1 MNSATGKVTAKGPK
15 KALNMSRRILTRR
28 RYSFNLVYLGPLKFN
43 PMRFAQA
50 TTQAL
55 GTAALVAGI
64 LFSGCTENG
73 PDFQPAPAVDAQA
86 SEPDEDGFVWKTE
99 QFADLKMIRYQI
111 PGWEK
116 LSDRQQA
123 LVYCLNMAGLSGRD
137 IMYDQN
143 NRYNLRIR
151 RLLEDIYVNFE
162 GDRNTVGWQA
172 FEVYLKRIW
181 FSNGIHHHYANTKHQ
196 PGFSEAYFDH
206 VLKATGNK
214 VDSEVRSV
222 IFDPEVEAKKVEQ
235 DGSKGLV
242 ESSAVNF
249 YAPDVSTE
257 EAKAYFESI
266 VDKGSRSPV
275 EYGLNSR
282 LEKDADG
289 KVFENVYK
297 LDGLYGESIAEIV
310 TWLNEAIKYAENDK
324 QAAAL
329 RNLVAYYETGDLE
342 KWSLYN
348 INWVQDTEG
357 DVDYINGFVEV
368 YNDPLGYTGSY
379 ETIVEIKDFDASSRM
394 ATLMENAQWFED
406 HMPFMDAHK
415 KKEVVGITYN
425 VVNVAGEAGDA
436 SPSTPIGVNLPNS
449 NWIRQVHG
457 SKSVSLGNIVNAY
470 DKAAGAG
477 VLEEFVHDAA
487 ELGRVQRHGE
497 LAGKLHTAMHEV
509 IGHASGQLEEG
520 VGTPKETIQ
529 EYSSTLEEGRAD
541 LVALYFLL
549 DPKMVELGLMPS
561 LDVGKAEYDSYLRN
575 GMLTQLQRLELGADI
590 EEAHMRN
597 RAWVSNWCFE
607 KSADNGVI
615 QKVVRDGKTYIDIK
629 NYERLREMFGEL
641 LGEVQRIKSQGDYD
655 AAKALVEG
663 YGVKVNQAEHKE
675 ILDRVAVL
683 GVAPYGGFINPEMN
697 ATRDADGNIT
707 SVEVTYPDDFSG
719 QMLRYSEKFSFL
731 PDVN

>member
-1 MNSATGKVTAKGPK
+1 MQHLSILGRGGTVCAFSLLMFLGSCSA
-15 KALNMSRRILTRR
+15 
-28 RYSFNLVYLGPLKFN
+28 
-43 PMRFAQA
+43 
-50 TTQAL
+50 
-55 GTAALVAGI
+55 
-64 LFSGCTENG
+64 
-73 PDFQPAPAVDAQA
+73 PAPSGADFESCLPAEA
-86 SEPDEDGFVWKTE
+86 SSSAPDEEGFVWKTE
-99 QFADLKMIRYQI
+99 QFADLKIVRYQI

-116 LSDRQQA
+116 LSERQQA

-151 RLLEDIYVNFE
+151 RLLEDIYLNYE
-162 GDRNTVGWQA
+162 GDRAVKGWMA

-181 FSNGIHHHYANTKHQ
+181 FSNGIHHHYANTKHL
-196 PGFSEAYFDH
+196 PGFGEAYFDH
-206 VLKATGNK
+206 LLASTGH
-214 VDSEVRSV
+214 EVSGELRAV
-222 IFDPEVEAKKVEQ
+222 IFDPAVESKKVEQ
-235 DGSKGLV
+235 DGAKGLV
-242 ESSAVNF
+242 EGSAVNF

-266 VDKGSRSPV
+266 ADRNDRSPV

-282 LEKDADG
+282 LEKNEEG
-289 KVFENVYK
+289 EVVENVYK
-297 LDGLYGESIAEIV
+297 LDGLYGESIKEIIG
-310 TWLNEAIKYAENDK
+310 WLMEAGKYAENEK

-357 DVDYINGFVEV
+357 DVDYINGFIEV

-379 ETIVEIKDFDASSRM
+379 ETVVEIKDFDASARM
-394 ATLMENAQWFED
+394 ATLMDNAQWFED
-406 HMPFMDAHK
+406 HMPFMEAHK

-470 DKAAGAG
+470 DKAAGGG
-477 VLEEFVHDAA
+477 VLTEFAHD
-487 ELGRVQRHGE
+487 EVEVMRVQAHSE

-509 IGHASGQLEEG
+509 IGHASGQLEPG

-549 DPKMVELGLMPS
+549 DPKMVELGLMNT
-561 LDVGKAEYDSYLRN
+561 LDVGRAEYDSYLRN
-575 GMLTQLQRLELGADI
+575 GMLTQLQRLELGANI
-590 EEAHMRN
+590 EESHMRN
-597 RAWVSNWCFE
+597 RAWVSQWCYE
-607 KSADNGVI
+607 QGKADGVVE
-615 QKVVRDGKTYIDIK
+615 QVVRDGKTYMDIK
-629 NYERLREMFGEL
+629 DYDALRGLFGDL
-641 LGEVQRIKSQGDYD
+641 LREVQRIKSQGDYD

-663 YGVKVNQAEHKE
+663 YGVKVDPAVHEE
-675 ILDRVAVL
+675 VLERVSVL
-683 GVAPYGGFINPEMN
+683 GVAPYGGFINPEMT
-697 ATRDADGNIT
+697 AQRDEDGNFV
-707 SVEVTYPDDFSG
+707 SVEVTYPDDFTG
-719 QMLRYSEKFSFL
+719 QMLRYSEAFSFL

>member
-1 MNSATGKVTAKGPK
+1 MQHLS
-15 KALNMSRRILTRR
+15 ILGRGGTVCAF
-28 RYSFNLVYLGPLKFN
+28 SLLMFLGSCN
-43 PMRFAQA
+43 A
-50 TTQAL
+50 
-55 GTAALVAGI
+55 
-64 LFSGCTENG
+64 
-73 PDFQPAPAVDAQA
+73 PAPSGADFESCLPAEA
-86 SEPDEDGFVWKTE
+86 SSSAPDEEGFVWKTE
-99 QFADLKMIRYQI
+99 QFADLKIVRYQI

-116 LSDRQQA
+116 LSERQQA

-151 RLLEDIYVNFE
+151 RLLEDIYLNYE
-162 GDRNTVGWQA
+162 GDRAVKGWMA

-181 FSNGIHHHYANTKHQ
+181 FSNGIHHHYANTKHL
-196 PGFSEAYFDH
+196 PGFGEAYFDH
-206 VLKATGNK
+206 LLASTGH
-214 VDSEVRSV
+214 EVSGELRAV
-222 IFDPEVEAKKVEQ
+222 IFDPAVESKKVEQ
-235 DGSKGLV
+235 DGAKGLV
-242 ESSAVNF
+242 EGSAVNF

-266 VDKGSRSPV
+266 ADRNDRSPV

-282 LEKDADG
+282 LEKNEEG
-289 KVFENVYK
+289 EVVENVYK
-297 LDGLYGESIAEIV
+297 LDGLYGESIKEIIG
-310 TWLNEAIKYAENDK
+310 WLMEAGKYAENEK

-357 DVDYINGFVEV
+357 DVDYINGFIEV

-379 ETIVEIKDFDASSRM
+379 ETVVEIKDFDASARM
-394 ATLMENAQWFED
+394 ATLMDNAQWFED
-406 HMPFMDAHK
+406 HMPFMEAHK

-470 DKAAGAG
+470 DKAAGGG
-477 VLEEFVHDAA
+477 VLTEFAHD
-487 ELGRVQRHGE
+487 EVEVMRVQAHSE

-509 IGHASGQLEEG
+509 IGHASGQLEPG

-549 DPKMVELGLMPS
+549 DPKMVELGLMNT
-561 LDVGKAEYDSYLRN
+561 LDVGRAEYDSYLRN
-575 GMLTQLQRLELGADI
+575 GMLTQLQRLELGANI
-590 EEAHMRN
+590 EESHMRN
-597 RAWVSNWCFE
+597 RAWVSQWCYE
-607 KSADNGVI
+607 QGKADGVVE
-615 QKVVRDGKTYIDIK
+615 QVVRDGKTYMDIK
-629 NYERLREMFGEL
+629 DYDALRGLFGDL
-641 LGEVQRIKSQGDYD
+641 LREVQRIKSQGDYD

-663 YGVKVNQAEHKE
+663 YGVKVDPAVHEE
-675 ILDRVAVL
+675 VLERVSVL
-683 GVAPYGGFINPEMN
+683 GVAPYGGFINPEMT
-697 ATRDADGNIT
+697 AQRDEDGNFV
-707 SVEVTYPDDFSG
+707 SVEVTYPDDFTG
-719 QMLRYSEKFSFL
+719 QMLRYSEAFSFL

>member
-1 MNSATGKVTAKGPK
+1 MQHLSILGRGGTVCAFSLLMFLGSCSA
-15 KALNMSRRILTRR
+15 
-28 RYSFNLVYLGPLKFN
+28 
-43 PMRFAQA
+43 
-50 TTQAL
+50 
-55 GTAALVAGI
+55 
-64 LFSGCTENG
+64 
-73 PDFQPAPAVDAQA
+73 PAPSGADFESCLPAEA
-86 SEPDEDGFVWKTE
+86 SSSAPDEEGFVWKTE
-99 QFADLKMIRYQI
+99 QFADLKIVRYQI

-116 LSDRQQA
+116 LSERQQA

-151 RLLEDIYVNFE
+151 RLLEDIYLNYE
-162 GDRNTVGWQA
+162 GDRAVKGWMA

-181 FSNGIHHHYANTKHQ
+181 FSNGIHHHYANTKHL
-196 PGFSEAYFDH
+196 PDFGEAYFDH
-206 VLKATGNK
+206 LLTSTGH
-214 VDSEVRSV
+214 EVSDELRAV
-222 IFDPEVEAKKVEQ
+222 IFDPAVESKKVEQ
-235 DGSKGLV
+235 DGAKGLV
-242 ESSAVNF
+242 EGSAVNF

-266 VDKGSRSPV
+266 ADRNDRSPV

-282 LEKDADG
+282 LEKNEEG
-289 KVFENVYK
+289 EVVENVYK
-297 LDGLYGESIAEIV
+297 LDGLYGESIKEIIG
-310 TWLNEAIKYAENDK
+310 WLMEAGKYAENEK

-357 DVDYINGFVEV
+357 DVDYINGFIEV

-379 ETIVEIKDFDASSRM
+379 ETVVEIKDFDASARM
-394 ATLMENAQWFED
+394 ATLMDNAQWFED
-406 HMPFMDAHK
+406 HMPFMEAHK

-470 DKAAGAG
+470 DKAAGGG
-477 VLEEFVHDAA
+477 VLTEFAHD
-487 ELGRVQRHGE
+487 EVEVMRVQAHSE

-509 IGHASGQLEEG
+509 IGHASGQLEPG

-549 DPKMVELGLMPS
+549 DPKMVELGLMNT
-561 LDVGKAEYDSYLRN
+561 LDVGRAEYDSYLRN
-575 GMLTQLQRLELGADI
+575 GMLTQLQRLELGANI
-590 EEAHMRN
+590 EESHMRN
-597 RAWVSNWCFE
+597 RAWVSQWCYE
-607 KSADNGVI
+607 QGKADGVVE
-615 QKVVRDGKTYIDIK
+615 QVVRDGKTYMDIK
-629 NYERLREMFGEL
+629 DYDALRGLFGDL
-641 LGEVQRIKSQGDYD
+641 LREVQRIKSQGDYD

-663 YGVKVNQAEHKE
+663 YGVKVDPAVHEE
-675 ILDRVAVL
+675 VLERVSVL
-683 GVAPYGGFINPEMN
+683 GVAPYGGFINPEMT
-697 ATRDADGNIT
+697 AQRDQDGNVV
-707 SVEVTYPDDFSG
+707 SVEVTYPDDFTG
-719 QMLRYSEKFSFL
+719 QMLRYSEAFSFL

>member
-1 MNSATGKVTAKGPK
+1 MQHLSILERGGTVCAFSLLMFLGSCNAPSPSGSDFESCLPAEASSSA
-15 KALNMSRRILTRR
+15 
-28 RYSFNLVYLGPLKFN
+28 
-43 PMRFAQA
+43 
-50 TTQAL
+50 
-55 GTAALVAGI
+55 
-64 LFSGCTENG
+64 
-73 PDFQPAPAVDAQA
+73 
-86 SEPDEDGFVWKTE
+86 PDEEGFVWKTE
-99 QFADLKMIRYQI
+99 QFADLKIVRYQI

-116 LSDRQQA
+116 LSERQQA

-151 RLLEDIYVNFE
+151 RLLEDIYLHYE
-162 GDRNTVGWQA
+162 GDREVKGWMA

-181 FSNGIHHHYANTKHQ
+181 FSNGIHHHYANTKHL
-196 PGFSEAYFDH
+196 PGFGEAYFDH
-206 VLKATGNK
+206 LLASTGHELS
-214 VDSEVRSV
+214 DELRAV
-222 IFDPEVEAKKVEQ
+222 IFDPAVESKKVEQ
-235 DGSKGLV
+235 DGAKGLV
-242 ESSAVNF
+242 EGSAVNF

-266 VDKGSRSPV
+266 ADRNDRSPV

-282 LEKDADG
+282 LEKNEEG
-289 KVFENVYK
+289 EVVENVYK
-297 LDGLYGESIAEIV
+297 LNGLYGESIKEIIA
-310 TWLNEAIKYAENDK
+310 WLMEAGKYAENEK

-357 DVDYINGFVEV
+357 DVDYINGFIEV

-379 ETIVEIKDFDASSRM
+379 ETVVEIKDFDASARM
-394 ATLMENAQWFED
+394 ATLMDNAQWFED
-406 HMPFMDAHK
+406 HMPFMEAHK

-470 DKAAGAG
+470 DKAAGGG
-477 VLEEFVHDAA
+477 VLTEFAHD
-487 ELGRVQRHGE
+487 EVEVMRVQAHSE

-509 IGHASGQLEEG
+509 IGHASGQLEPG

-549 DPKMVELGLMPS
+549 DPKMVELGLMNT
-561 LDVGKAEYDSYLRN
+561 LDVGRAEYDSYLRN
-575 GMLTQLQRLELGADI
+575 GMLTQLQRLELGANI
-590 EEAHMRN
+590 EESHMRN
-597 RAWVSNWCFE
+597 RAWVSQWCYE
-607 KSADNGVI
+607 QGKADGVVE
-615 QKVVRDGKTYIDIK
+615 QVVRNGKTYIDIK
-629 NYERLREMFGEL
+629 DYDALRGLFGDL
-641 LGEVQRIKSQGDYD
+641 LREVQRIKSQGDYD

-663 YGVKVNQAEHKE
+663 YGVKVDPKVHEE
-675 ILDRVAVL
+675 VLDRVSVL
-683 GVAPYGGFINPEMN
+683 GVAPYGGFINPEMT
-697 ATRDADGNIT
+697 AQRDEDGNIV
-707 SVEVTYPDDFSG
+707 SVEVTYPDDFTG
-719 QMLRYSEKFSFL
+719 QMLRYSEAFSFL

>member
-1 MNSATGKVTAKGPK
+1 MRPFYSFVGSATFATALLTFLNGCGGP
-15 KALNMSRRILTRR
+15 APS
-28 RYSFNLVYLGPLKFN
+28 
-43 PMRFAQA
+43 
-50 TTQAL
+50 
-55 GTAALVAGI
+55 
-64 LFSGCTENG
+64 G
-73 PDFQPAPAVDAQA
+73 PDFEVTPAVESKA
-86 SEPDEDGFVWKTE
+86 SAPDEAGFVWKTE
-99 QFADLKMIRYQI
+99 QFADLKIVRYQI
-111 PGWEK
+111 PGWDK
-116 LSDRQQA
+116 LSDKQQS

-151 RLLEDIYVNFE
+151 RLLEDIYTGYE
-162 GDRNTVGWQA
+162 GDRGTVGWQA

-181 FSNGIHHHYANTKHQ
+181 FSNGIHHHYANTKHL
-196 PGFSEAYFDH
+196 PEFSEVYFDH
-206 VLKATGNK
+206 LLAESGNSIDAELRA
-214 VDSEVRSV
+214 VV
-222 IFDPEVEAKKVEQ
+222 FDPDVEAKKVEQ
-235 DGSKGLV
+235 DGTKGLV

-249 YAPDVSTE
+249 YAPEVTTD

-266 VDKGSRSPV
+266 VDKDSRSPV

-282 LEKDADG
+282 LEKDAEG
-289 KVFENVYK
+289 QVYENVYK
-297 LDGLYGESIAEIV
+297 VGGLYGESISEIV
-310 TWLNEAIKYAENDK
+310 KWLNEAIQYAENDK

-379 ETIVEIKDFDASSRM
+379 ETIVEIKDFDASARM

-406 HMPFMDAHK
+406 HMPFMDSHK

-470 DKAAGAG
+470 DKAAGGG
-477 VLEEFVHDAA
+477 VLAEFAHD
-487 ELGRVQRHGE
+487 ELELLRTQAHAE

-509 IGHASGQLEEG
+509 IGHASGQLEPD
-520 VGTPKETIQ
+520 VGTPKETIA

-549 DPKMVELGLMPS
+549 DPKMVELGLMKN
-561 LDVGKAEYDSYLRN
+561 LDVGRAEYDSYLRN

-607 KSADNGVI
+607 KGEPEGAVV
-615 QKVVRDGKTYIDIK
+615 KVVRDGKTYIDIK
-629 NYERLREMFGEL
+629 NYDRLRELFGEL
-641 LGEVQRIKSQGDYD
+641 LREVQRIKSQGDYD

-663 YGVKVNQAEHKE
+663 YGVKVDPTLHQEV
-675 ILDRVAVL
+675 LDRVAVL
-683 GVAPYGGFINPEMN
+683 GVAPYGGFINPEML
-697 ATRDADGNIT
+697 ATRDAAGKIV
-707 SVEVTYPDDFSG
+707 SVEVSYPEDFTG
-719 QMLRYSEKFSFL
+719 QMLRYSEQFSFL

>member
-1 MNSATGKVTAKGPK
+1 
-15 KALNMSRRILTRR
+15 
-28 RYSFNLVYLGPLKFN
+28 
-43 PMRFAQA
+43 
-50 TTQAL
+50 L

-641 LGEVQRIKSQGDYD
+641 LGEVQRIKSQGDYE

>member
-1 MNSATGKVTAKGPK
+1 MRQFSSFVGCATCAAV
-15 KALNMSRRILTRR
+15 LLT
-28 RYSFNLVYLGPLKFN
+28 LLAGC
-43 PMRFAQA
+43 
-50 TTQAL
+50 
-55 GTAALVAGI
+55 GDAAP
-64 LFSGCTENG
+64 SG
-73 PDFQPAPAVDAQA
+73 PDFEAAPAVESTA
-86 SEPDEDGFVWKTE
+86 SAPDEEGFVWKTE
-99 QFADLKMIRYQI
+99 QFADLKIVRYQI
-111 PGWEK
+111 PGWDK
-116 LSDRQQA
+116 LSDKQQA

-143 NRYNLRIR
+143 NRHNLRIR
-151 RLLEDIYVNFE
+151 RLLEDIYDGYD
-162 GDRNTVGWQA
+162 GDRGTVGWQA

-181 FSNGIHHHYANTKHQ
+181 FSNGIHHHYANTKHL

-206 VLKATGNK
+206 LLAETGNSI
-214 VDSEVRSV
+214 DSELRKVV
-222 IFDPEVEAKKVEQ
+222 FDPAVEAKKVEQ
-235 DGSKGLV
+235 DGAKGLV

-249 YAPDVSTE
+249 YAPEVTTD

-282 LEKDADG
+282 LEKDAEG
-289 KVFENVYK
+289 QVYENVYK
-297 LDGLYGESIAEIV
+297 VGGLYGESISEIV
-310 TWLNEAIKYAENDK
+310 KWLNEAIQYAENDK

-329 RNLVAYYETGDLE
+329 RNLVGYYETGDLE

-379 ETIVEIKDFDASSRM
+379 ETIVEIKDFDASARM

-406 HMPFMDAHK
+406 HMPFMDSHK

-470 DKAAGAG
+470 DKAAGGG
-477 VLEEFVHDAA
+477 VLAEFTHD
-487 ELGRVQRHGE
+487 ELELVRTQAHAE

-509 IGHASGQLEEG
+509 IGHASGQLEPG
-520 VGTPKETIQ
+520 VGTPKETIA

-549 DPKMVELGLMPS
+549 DPKMVELGLMKN
-561 LDVGKAEYDSYLRN
+561 LDVGRAEYDSYLRK

-607 KSADNGVI
+607 KAEPEGSVV
-615 QKVVRDGKTYIDIK
+615 KVVRDGKTYIDIK
-629 NYERLREMFGEL
+629 DYDRLRELFGEL
-641 LGEVQRIKSQGDYD
+641 LREVQRIKSQGDYD
-655 AAKALVEG
+655 AAKGLVEG
-663 YGVKVNQAEHKE
+663 YGVKVDQAEHQE
-675 ILDRVAVL
+675 VLDRAAVL
-683 GVAPYGGFINPEMN
+683 GVAPYGGFINPEMS
-697 ATRDADGNIT
+697 ATRDTEGNIV
-707 SVEVTYPDDFSG
+707 SVKVSYPDDFTG
-719 QMLRYSEKFSFL
+719 QMLRYSGQFSFL

>member
-1 MNSATGKVTAKGPK
+1 MTSTMRQFSSFVGCATCAAV
-15 KALNMSRRILTRR
+15 LLT
-28 RYSFNLVYLGPLKFN
+28 LLAGC
-43 PMRFAQA
+43 
-50 TTQAL
+50 
-55 GTAALVAGI
+55 GDAAP
-64 LFSGCTENG
+64 SG
-73 PDFQPAPAVDAQA
+73 PDFEAAPAVESTA
-86 SEPDEDGFVWKTE
+86 SAPDEEGFVWKTE
-99 QFADLKMIRYQI
+99 QFADLKIVRYQI
-111 PGWEK
+111 PGWDK
-116 LSDRQQA
+116 LSDKQQA

-143 NRYNLRIR
+143 NRHNLRIR
-151 RLLEDIYVNFE
+151 RLLEDIYDGYD
-162 GDRNTVGWQA
+162 GDRGTVGWQA

-181 FSNGIHHHYANTKHQ
+181 FSNGIHHHYANTKHL

-206 VLKATGNK
+206 LLAETGNSI
-214 VDSEVRSV
+214 DSELRKVV
-222 IFDPEVEAKKVEQ
+222 FDPAVEAKKVEQ
-235 DGSKGLV
+235 DGAKGLV

-249 YAPDVSTE
+249 YAPEVTTD

-282 LEKDADG
+282 LEKDAEG
-289 KVFENVYK
+289 QVYENVYK
-297 LDGLYGESIAEIV
+297 VGGLYGESISEIV
-310 TWLNEAIKYAENDK
+310 KWLNEAIQYAENDK

-329 RNLVAYYETGDLE
+329 RNLVGYYETGDLE

-379 ETIVEIKDFDASSRM
+379 ETIVEIKDFDASARM

-406 HMPFMDAHK
+406 HMPFMDSHK

-470 DKAAGAG
+470 DKAAGGG
-477 VLEEFVHDAA
+477 VLAEFTHD
-487 ELGRVQRHGE
+487 ELELVRTQAHAE

-509 IGHASGQLEEG
+509 IGHASGQLEPG
-520 VGTPKETIQ
+520 VGTPKETIA

-549 DPKMVELGLMPS
+549 DPKMVELGLMKN
-561 LDVGKAEYDSYLRN
+561 LDVGRAEYDSYLRN

-607 KSADNGVI
+607 KAEPEGSVV
-615 QKVVRDGKTYIDIK
+615 KVVRDGKTYIDIK
-629 NYERLREMFGEL
+629 DYDRLRELFGEL
-641 LGEVQRIKSQGDYD
+641 LREVQRIKSQGDYD
-655 AAKALVEG
+655 AAKGLVEG
-663 YGVKVNQAEHKE
+663 YGVKVDQAEHQE
-675 ILDRVAVL
+675 VLDRAAVL
-683 GVAPYGGFINPEMN
+683 GVAPYGGFINPEMS
-697 ATRDADGNIT
+697 ATRDTEGNIV
-707 SVEVTYPDDFSG
+707 SVKVSYPDDFTG
-719 QMLRYSEKFSFL
+719 QMLRYSGQFSFL

>member
-1 MNSATGKVTAKGPK
+1 MRQLSSFVASATCATALLTLLAGCGGPTP
-15 KALNMSRRILTRR
+15 S
-28 RYSFNLVYLGPLKFN
+28 
-43 PMRFAQA
+43 
-50 TTQAL
+50 
-55 GTAALVAGI
+55 
-64 LFSGCTENG
+64 G
-73 PDFQPAPAVDAQA
+73 PDFEAAPAVESNA
-86 SEPDEDGFVWKTE
+86 SAPDKAGFVWKTE
-99 QFADLKMIRYQI
+99 QFADLKIVRYQI
-111 PGWEK
+111 PGWDK
-116 LSDRQQA
+116 LSDKQQA

-151 RLLEDIYVNFE
+151 RLLEDIYIGYE
-162 GDRNTVGWQA
+162 GDRGTVGWQA

-181 FSNGIHHHYANTKHQ
+181 FSNGIHHHYANTKHL
-196 PGFSEAYFDH
+196 PEFSEAYFDH
-206 VLKATGNK
+206 LLAETGNSM
-214 VDSEVRSV
+214 DSELRAVV
-222 IFDPEVEAKKVEQ
+222 LDPNVEAKKVEQ
-235 DGSKGLV
+235 DGTKGLV

-249 YAPDVSTE
+249 YAPNVTTD

-266 VDKGSRSPV
+266 VDKGNRSPV

-282 LEKDADG
+282 LEKNSEG
-289 KVFENVYK
+289 QVYENVYK
-297 LDGLYGESIAEIV
+297 VGGLYGESISEIV
-310 TWLNEAIKYAENDK
+310 KWLNEAIQYAENDK

-379 ETIVEIKDFDASSRM
+379 ETIVEIKDFDASARM

-406 HMPFMDAHK
+406 HMPFMNAHK
-415 KKEVVGITYN
+415 KEEVVGITYN

-470 DKAAGAG
+470 DKAAGGG
-477 VLEEFVHDAA
+477 VLAEFTHD
-487 ELGRVQRHGE
+487 ELELVRTKAHGE

-509 IGHASGQLEEG
+509 IGHASGQLEPG
-520 VGTPKETIQ
+520 VGTPKETIA

-549 DPKMVELGLMPS
+549 DPKMVELGLMKN
-561 LDVGKAEYDSYLRN
+561 LDVGRAEYDSYLRN

-607 KSADNGVI
+607 KAEPEGAVV
-615 QKVVRDGKTYIDIK
+615 QVVREGKTYIDIK
-629 NYERLREMFGEL
+629 DYARLRELFGEL
-641 LGEVQRIKSQGDYD
+641 LREVQRIKSQGDYD

-663 YGVKVNQAEHKE
+663 YGVKVDPTVHQEV
-675 ILDRVAVL
+675 LDRAAVL
-683 GVAPYGGFINPEMN
+683 GVAPYGGFINPEMS
-697 ATRDADGNIT
+697 ATLDAAGEIV
-707 SVEVTYPDDFSG
+707 SVTVSYPEDFTG
-719 QMLRYSEKFSFL
+719 QMLRYSEQFSFL

>member
-1 MNSATGKVTAKGPK
+1 MLHT
-15 KALNMSRRILTRR
+15 RIQSWTLACTI
-28 RYSFNLVYLGPLKFN
+28 V
-43 PMRFAQA
+43 
-50 TTQAL
+50 
-55 GTAALVAGI
+55 LVAF
-64 LFSGCTENG
+64 LLSCSVSTPDG
-73 PDFQPAPAVDAQA
+73 PDFAPAAEIDRGSSA
-86 SEPDEDGFVWKTE
+86 PDDNGFVWKTE
-99 QFADLKMIRYQI
+99 QFADLKIVRYQI
-111 PGWEK
+111 PGWER
-116 LSDRQQA
+116 LSPEQQA
-123 LVYCLNMAGLSGRD
+123 FVYCLNMAGLSGRD

-151 RLLEDIYVNFE
+151 RLLEDIYINYK
-162 GDRNTVGWQA
+162 GDRNTVGWQS

-196 PGFSEAYFDH
+196 PGFSEAYLDH
-206 VLKATGNK
+206 LLAETGN
-214 VDSEVRSV
+214 SLSAELRSV
-222 IFDPEVEAKKVEQ
+222 IFVSEIEAKKVEQ

-266 VDKGSRSPV
+266 VDRGNRSPV

-282 LEKDADG
+282 LEKDAEG
-289 KVFENVYK
+289 NVFENVYK
-297 LDGLYGESIAEIV
+297 LGGLYGQSIAEIIK
-310 TWLNEAIKYAENDK
+310 WLNEAMKYAENDK
-324 QAAAL
+324 QASAL

-342 KWSLYN
+342 KWNLYN

-394 ATLMENAQWFED
+394 STLMNSAQWFED
-406 HMPFMDAHK
+406 NMPFMDAHRK
-415 KKEVVGITYN
+415 SEVVGITYN

-470 DKAAGAG
+470 DKAAGG
-477 VLEEFVHDAA
+477 GMLEEFVHDDA
-487 ELGRVQRHGE
+487 ELMRVKAHGE

-509 IGHASGQLEEG
+509 IGHASGQLEPG
-520 VGTPKETIQ
+520 VGTPKETIA

-549 DPKMVELGLMPS
+549 DEKMVDLGLMKT
-561 LDVGKAEYDSYLRN
+561 LDVGRAEYDSYLRN

-590 EEAHMRN
+590 EESHMRN

-607 KSADNGVI
+607 KGQPEGVVE
-615 QKVVRDGKTYIDIK
+615 KVTRDGKTYINIK
-629 NYERLREMFGEL
+629 NYERLRELFGEL
-641 LGEVQRIKSQGDYD
+641 LREVQRIKSQGDYD
-655 AAKALVEG
+655 AAKALVED
-663 YGVKVNQAEHKE
+663 YGVKVNPDEHQE
-675 ILDRVAVL
+675 ILDRVTVL

-697 ATRDADGNIT
+697 AALDAYGNIT
-707 SVEVTYPDDFSG
+707 SVEITYPDDFAG
-719 QMLRYSEKFSFL
+719 QMLRYSKQFSFL